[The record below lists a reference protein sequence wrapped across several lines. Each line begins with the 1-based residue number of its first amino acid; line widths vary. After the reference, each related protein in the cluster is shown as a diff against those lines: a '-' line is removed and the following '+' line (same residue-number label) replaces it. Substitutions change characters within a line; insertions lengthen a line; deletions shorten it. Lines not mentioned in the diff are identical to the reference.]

1 MAMAIALPLAVLRMI
16 SAQTLR
22 VCREGKPAS
31 TFPDHALKVKI
42 NARFRAVLICC
53 SAA

>member
-1 MAMAIALPLAVLRMI
+1 MAIAIALF
-16 SAQTLR
+16 
-22 VCREGKPAS
+22 GKPVS
-31 TFPDHALKVKI
+31 IFRDHALKAKI